1 MTHAPVT
8 APAVRRRPWQIILV
22 GVAVAALA
30 NVIVFALGTLAG
42 ASFVLHNDPAVPHAV
57 GLVDVLVTSVVPLAL
72 GTGLAVVLQRWW
84 RHALLAGQIV
94 GGGLAVLSQRAPRR
108 ATNRDFALVIMHA
121 ARRCGGGRDPRAA
134 ACSPRLIRCRPGGQR
149 WVGTGRGPRTG
160 AASGRG

>member
-94 GGGLAVLSQRAPRR
+94 GGGLAVLSAAGPAAAVTDT
-108 ATNRDFALVIMHA
+108 ATVVSLVIMHVLVGVA
-121 ARRCGGGRDPRAA
+121 VVAILAPLRARG
-134 ACSPRLIRCRPGGQR
+134 
-149 WVGTGRGPRTG
+149 V
-160 AASGRG
+160 